1 MNVFAD
7 FTNNITQGVN
17 QLEENINDTIE
28 NVNRDINITVDNV
41 SRDLNL
47 NTEEEYKASLG
58 ELRNGIPLRGI
69 KPEDIKDMT
78 DEQALNFIRS
88 RSINY
93 DEPPED
99 LLDETTQEET
109 TQEMLEDPQISGIFN
124 DLRSEFPEPTS
135 TPAPLNTGR
144 LITREPTPNVRLEG
158 FENIPLPTAV
168 RFNNHL
174 KQQFVENFKF

>member
-1 MNVFAD
+1 MNVFTNFA
-7 FTNNITQGVN
+7 NNITNEVN
-17 QLEENINDTIE
+17 KIESNINDTIE
-28 NVNRDINITVDNV
+28 SVNRDINITVDNV

-47 NTEEEYKASLG
+47 NAEEEYQGMLG
-58 ELRNGIPLRGI
+58 ELRNGIPLQGI

-99 LLDETTQEET
+99 LLEETTQEE
-109 TQEMLEDPQISGIFN
+109 TQEMLEDPQISDIF
-124 DLRSEFPEPTS
+124 DELRSEFPEPTS

-144 LITREPTPNVRLEG
+144 EPTVSVNIEG

-168 RFNNHL
+168 RVNNHL

>member
-17 QLEENINDTIE
+17 QLETNINNTIE
-28 NVNRDINITVDNV
+28 SVNRDINITANNV

-47 NTEEEYKASLG
+47 NSEEEYKALLG

-69 KPEDIKDMT
+69 ESEDIKDMT
-78 DEQALNFIRS
+78 DEQALKFIRS

-99 LLDETTQEET
+99 LLEETTQKE
-109 TQEMLEDPQISGIFN
+109 TQEMLEDPQIAGIFD

-144 LITREPTPNVRLEG
+144 LITREPTPSVMLEG
-158 FENIPLPTAV
+158 FENIPLPTAARV
-168 RFNNHL
+168 NKHL
-174 KQQFVENFKF
+174 EQQFIENFKF

>member
-7 FTNNITQGVN
+7 FANNITQGVD
-17 QLEENINDTIE
+17 QLETNINDTI
-28 NVNRDINITVDNV
+28 DNV
-41 SRDLNL
+41 RRDLKL
-47 NTEEEYKASLG
+47 NTEDYQGMLG
-58 ELRNGIPLRGI
+58 ELRNGIPLQGI

-78 DEQALNFIRS
+78 DEQALKFIRS

-93 DEPPED
+93 DESPPEN
-99 LLDETTQEET
+99 LLEEKTQEILEYNQEEK
-109 TQEMLEDPQISGIFN
+109 TQEMLEDPQISDIFN
-124 DLRSEFPEPTS
+124 ELRSEFPEPTS

-168 RFNNHL
+168 RVNTHL
-174 KQQFVENFKF
+174 KQQFVKNFKF